1 MRPHAARASVRI
13 LLFSTVLASTAG
25 TAFSA
30 GQAAAQINA
39 SQITQDV
46 QRTLGDE
53 RDLRPIEVSVEGS
66 EVTLR
71 GRVPT
76 LWAKSE
82 AIRKTLDVDGVETV
96 ASELE
101 IPAVEDDS
109 DLIEE
114 IAKAVYGYA
123 HYTVWDYIDG
133 SVNRGVVTLT
143 GSVTP
148 GVDKAGDL
156 FERVAKIQGVQ
167 DVRSTIET
175 QSASSFDADIRNA
188 LARSIFGSIEFAE
201 YANWP
206 NPPFHLVVDDSTVRL
221 VGVVRSEVDKVRL
234 ERIVGSTFGVLRV
247 VNDLQ
252 TGQ

>member
-1 MRPHAARASVRI
+1 MV
-13 LLFSTVLASTAG
+13 ASTAG
-25 TAFSA
+25 TAFGA
-30 GQAAAQINA
+30 GQAATQINT
-39 SQITQDV
+39 SQTTQDV
-46 QRTLGDE
+46 QRALGDE
-53 RDLRPIEVSVEGS
+53 RDLRPVEVSVEGS

-82 AIRKTLDVDGVETV
+82 AIRKTLEVDGVETV
-96 ASELE
+96 VSELE

-109 DLIEE
+109 DLIQEV
-114 IAKAVYGYA
+114 AKAVYGYV

-133 SVNRGVVTLT
+133 TVNRGVVTLT

-148 GVDKAGDL
+148 GIDKPGDL
-156 FERVAKIQGVQ
+156 FERVAKIRGVQ
-167 DVRSTIET
+167 EVRSTIEI
-175 QSASSFDADIRNA
+175 QPASGFDTDIRNA
-188 LARSIFGSIEFAE
+188 LAARVFGSSEFAE

-206 NPPFHLVVDDSTVRL
+206 NPPFHLIVNASTVRL
-221 VGVVRSEVDKVRL
+221 VGVVRSEVEKVRL
-234 ERIVGSTFGVLRV
+234 ERLVSGTFGVIRV

>member
-30 GQAAAQINA
+30 GQAAAPINS
-39 SQITQDV
+39 SQIKEDV
-46 QRTLGDE
+46 QRILGDE
-53 RDLRPIEVSVEGS
+53 RDLRRIEDSVEGS

-114 IAKAVYGYA
+114 IAKAVYGYV

-133 SVNRGVVTLT
+133 TVNRGVVTLE

-148 GVDKAGDL
+148 GIDKAGDL
-156 FERVAKIQGVQ
+156 FERVAKIPGVQ
-167 DVRSTIET
+167 DVHSTIET
-175 QSASSFDADIRNA
+175 QSASSFDADIRSA
-188 LARSIFGSIEFAE
+188 LARRIFGSIEFAE
-201 YANWP
+201 YANRP
-206 NPPFHLVVDDSTVRL
+206 NPPFHLIVDDSTVRL
-221 VGVVRSEVDKVRL
+221 TGVVRSEVEKARLGQIVR
-234 ERIVGSTFGVLRV
+234 STIGVISV